1 MRYSKIT
8 TFMLFLIGAMLV
20 VSCGGSKRVVKRV
33 GVDQQMDIS
42 GRWNDSDGA
51 MVAKAMIKDVMS
63 AGWLENFKE
72 ENDRKPVVI
81 IGRIRNKTSEHLN
94 TGIFI
99 KDIEKEMVNS
109 GRVKF
114 VASKKQR
121 KEIRDERLDQQSYA
135 SMESAKELANETGAD
150 FILQGEISSVIDSFE
165 GKKVVLYKVDL
176 ELIDIENTS
185 KVWMGDKKIKKF
197 IQQDKYEW

>member
-1 MRYSKIT
+1 MISVKRVSVL
-8 TFMLFLIGAMLV
+8 LFLLSGFFIM
-20 VSCGGSKRVVKRV
+20 SCGGSRRMVKRV
-33 GVDQQMDIS
+33 AADQQVDIS
-42 GRWNDSDGA
+42 GRWNDSDA
-51 MVAKAMIKDVMS
+51 NMVANAMIKQVLS

-81 IGRIRNKTSEHLN
+81 VGKIRNKTSEHLN
-94 TGIFI
+94 TDIFI

-121 KEIRDERLDQQSYA
+121 KEIRDERMDQQSFS

-150 FILQGEISSVIDSFE
+150 FMLQGEISSVIDSFE
-165 GKKVVLYKVDL
+165 GKKAILYKVDM

-185 KVWMGDKKIKKF
+185 KVWMGDKKIKK
-197 IQQDKYEW
+197 IIKQKKYDW

>member
-8 TFMLFLIGAMLV
+8 TFMLFLIGAMLI

-121 KEIRDERLDQQSYA
+121 EEIRDERLDQQSYS

-150 FILQGEISSVIDSFE
+150 FMLQGEISSVIDSFE

-176 ELIDIENTS
+176 ELIDIENTT

>member
-1 MRYSKIT
+1 MSIT
-8 TFMLFLIGAMLV
+8 KKVSILILLLSGFFIL
-20 VSCGGSKRVVKRV
+20 SCGGSKRMVKRV

-42 GRWNDSDGA
+42 GRWNDSDA
-51 MVAKAMIKDVMS
+51 SMVATAMIKNVLS

-81 IGRIRNKTSEHLN
+81 VGKIRNKTSEHLN

-121 KEIRDERLDQQSYA
+121 EEIRDERMDQQSFA
-135 SMESAKELANETGAD
+135 SMESAKELASETGAD

-165 GKKVVLYKVDL
+165 GKKIILY
-176 ELIDIENTS
+176 NS
-185 KVWMGDKKIKKF
+185 S
-197 IQQDKYEW
+197 

>member
-1 MRYSKIT
+1 MRYSKIN
-8 TFMLFLIGAMLV
+8 TFMLFLIGAMLI

-121 KEIRDERLDQQSYA
+121 EEIRDERLDQQSYS

-150 FILQGEISSVIDSFE
+150 FMLQGEISSVIDSFE

-176 ELIDIENTS
+176 ELIDIENTT